1 MQRNSLRRFVSGV
14 PIFILAVAAPA
25 AAQILERPASRRE
38 PRMWISAAAGVMDIA
53 AIGDAESVWDF
64 GTGFMYRASLE
75 RSLGRGSAIGVA
87 AGRSRIPL
95 RASSEMLD
103 RVDAHATVTSLM
115 ATFRGGGGSGFHQI
129 YVVQAGAL
137 RFTDIEADD
146 DNTVIDRGG
155 NTDFAFSVGGGFGY
169 GVNTRLSIGL
179 VQELGLILHR
189 GGGASGNSS
198 NSAQQRITRIGAN
211 YGFALDRP
219 R

>member
-1 MQRNSLRRFVSGV
+1 MQRDSLRRLVSGV
-14 PIFILAVAAPA
+14 TTFMLVVAAPA
-25 AAQILERPASRRE
+25 AAQILERPASRLE
-38 PRMWISAAAGVMDIA
+38 PRMWISATAGVMDIA
-53 AIGDAESVWDF
+53 AIGDAESIWDF

-87 AGRSRIPL
+87 AGRSRMPL
-95 RASSEMLD
+95 RASSNVLN

-115 ATFRGGGGSGFHQI
+115 ASFRGGGGSGFHQI

-137 RFTDIEADD
+137 RFTDIQADD
-146 DNTVIDRGG
+146 DNTVINRGG

-169 GVNTRLSIGL
+169 GVNTRLAIGL

-189 GGGASGNSS
+189 GGGSTGNSN
-198 NSAQQRITRIGAN
+198 NSAQQRITRIGAS
-211 YGFALDRP
+211 YGFALERP